1 MVSTL
6 LRENLDEV
14 VLDEICPFYILLNAE
29 GELIS
34 VGKSLKKLTGKF
46 ENPVSFGEF
55 FDVLMPATAH
65 PKALFGV
72 NGLLVVRLKK
82 VKLDLKLN
90 PIKLNEKLILLGHPI
105 INETF
110 SFEGLGLTI
119 SDLAKHDAS
128 VEYLFLH
135 QAMRRSMLEA
145 DSYNEQLIKTNQQLS
160 RALAEVSADN
170 ERQLLRAEV
179 VSAIFQSKSPEEICS
194 VINSKCSHFLHVNE
208 VRTFVY
214 GWNAENSEKP
224 EGERCLSMLM
234 VEAGPENP
242 AQSPFQKCAKE
253 HNGISDCANCQTKA
267 LDSSVFPIT
276 TGNETVE
283 GCIYIGKNLKSSGT
297 PHELEFVE
305 ELGKLA
311 AVRLSELRT
320 EFKLKHLNEELN
332 TQVEEKTK
340 ELKENIKNLEMFAYS
355 VSHDLKA
362 PLRHVFSF
370 SSLLR
375 DRIQNQ
381 IDETSK
387 QYLQTVMN
395 ASQKMSSLID
405 ALLRFSR
412 VGTVAINKTLLDP
425 AQMIAEIIADKKVL
439 NPQLTIEAEVDVKHS
454 ISADRILI
462 YQVFENLISN
472 AIKYSSKKEIIKI
485 KIVADTDKDYVTFS
499 VSDNGI
505 GFNNAY
511 SQKLFKPFQRLHGS
525 EEYEGTGIGL
535 ANVRRIIER
544 HGGQITAHGELG
556 KGATFTFNLPNI
568 YTET

>member
-6 LRENLDEV
+6 LRESLDEV
-14 VLDEICPFYILLNAE
+14 VLDEICPFYILINTE
-29 GELIS
+29 GEIVSL
-34 VGKSLKKLTGKF
+34 GKSLKKLAGDIQPPIPF
-46 ENPVSFGEF
+46 SEF
-55 FDVLMPATAH
+55 FEIAMPASAKTTE
-65 PKALFGV
+65 LFSIKK
-72 NGLLVVRLKK
+72 LLVIRLKRSN
-82 VKLDLKLN
+82 LELKLN
-90 PIKLNEKLILLGHPI
+90 PVKLHDKLILLGHLI
-105 INETF
+105 INDSF
-110 SFEGLGLTI
+110 SFEKNGLSI
-119 SDLAKHDAS
+119 SDFAKHDAS

-135 QAMRRSMLEA
+135 QAMRRSMFEA
-145 DSYNEQLIKTNQQLS
+145 DGYNDQLNKTNQQLTL
-160 RALAEVSADN
+160 ALKELSADH
-170 ERQLLRAEV
+170 ERQVLRNEIVTAV
-179 VSAIFQSKSPEEICS
+179 FQSKTPEQICDF
-194 VINSKCSHFLHVNE
+194 INSKCRGFLNVNE

-214 GWNAENSEKP
+214 GWNTKDAEKP
-224 EGERCLSMLM
+224 EEGMCLSMPKI
-234 VEAGPENP
+234 ETGPGDIES
-242 AQSPFQKCAKE
+242 SPFQKCGKQ
-253 HNGISDCANCQTKA
+253 HLDSSDCSSCNFHERP
-267 LDSSVFPIT
+267 SSVFPIT
-276 TGNETVE
+276 TGNETIE
-283 GCIYIGKNLKSSGT
+283 GCIYIGRNLKTEGLQR
-297 PHELEFVE
+297 ELEFVE
-305 ELGKLA
+305 EIAKVA
-311 AVRLSELRT
+311 AIRLSELRT

-362 PLRHVFSF
+362 PLRHIFSF

-375 DRIQNQ
+375 DRIQDQ
-381 IDETSK
+381 IDDTSK
-387 QYLQTVMN
+387 QYLQTVMS
-395 ASQKMSSLID
+395 ASHKMSSLID

-439 NPQLTIEAEVDVKHS
+439 NPQLTIEADVDVKHS

-511 SQKLFKPFQRLHGS
+511 AQKLFKPFQRLHGS

-544 HGGQITAHGELG
+544 HGGQISADGELG
-556 KGATFTFNLPNI
+556 KGATFTFTLPNI
-568 YTET
+568 NTET